1 MSAAPALEAWGVRF
15 GYRRGNEVLRGVDL
29 ALAAGEVALLWG
41 LNGSGKTTLGKIL
54 AGLYRPA
61 AGTVTRPRGGVGLV
75 LASPEPLLLGA
86 TPFEDVR
93 LGPALRKQPAAEI
106 ERRAREA
113 LALVGMWERRD
124 VPCDELSLGEKKRV
138 ALAASF
144 ATSPA
149 ALVLDEPMAFLDD
162 RQAAALA
169 ATVARAASE
178 GAAVLV
184 LSGRRDPGLACARA
198 LALEDGVVV
207 PARAVSP

>member
-1 MSAAPALEAWGVRF
+1 MSAAPALEARGVRF
-15 GYRRGNEVLRGVDL
+15 GYRRSNEVLRGVDL

-93 LGPALRKQPAAEI
+93 LGPALRKQPEAEI
-106 ERRAREA
+106 DRRTREA

-124 VPCDELSLGEKKRV
+124 VPCDELSLGEKKRA

-144 ATSPA
+144 ATSAA

-169 ATVARAASE
+169 EVIARVARE
-178 GAAVLV
+178 GTGVLIM
-184 LSGRRDPGLACARA
+184 SGRRRCEAAYARA
-198 LALEDGVVV
+198 WELAEGVVREMDAAGV
-207 PARAVSP
+207 